1 MSTKVRSVR
10 FNKKLTPE
18 EVAAIMEKYR
28 PDVQML
34 KPPFYKLDA
43 NKNSGYWYATS
54 KCGKCNHEATQRV
67 DHLVNYNLGCAGCK
81 GRKRAEVTKATIAK
95 RTVKKGFVPFSKKQT
110 PKKVSAIVKKHR
122 PDVQMLELPFY
133 KLRPN
138 KNSGDW
144 YVKTKCGKC
153 GYVAIQSVPH
163 LVNYNRGCAGCR
175 DKN

>member
-1 MSTKVRSVR
+1 MQCPGQDSRYWDGEAV
-10 FNKKLTPE
+10 FE
-18 EVAAIMEKYR
+18 
-28 PDVQML
+28 
-34 KPPFYKLDA
+34 A
-43 NKNSGYWYATS
+43 NCSECGNVLEFFKDDNAR
-54 KCGKCNHEATQRV
+54 KCGKCGHEATQRV

-95 RTVKKGFVPFSKKQT
+95 RTIKKGFVPFSKKQT
-110 PKKVSAIVKKHR
+110 PKQVAAIVKKHR
-122 PDVQMLELPFY
+122 PDVQMMELPFY
-133 KLRPN
+133 RLRPN

-153 GYVAIQSVPH
+153 GFVAIQSVPH